1 MNIRNI
7 NENLIEIIADSN
19 HIIHRKGQ
27 DSYPEIT
34 KAAIR
39 LDDLENWEEVSIE
52 DIPPY
57 TQVEYKE
64 EIIKLIRER
73 YDQDDEFAILRK
85 IAQSPTNER
94 YINEYNEYNSFVEDC
109 KTKAKENLWQR
120 NFN

>member
-27 DSYPEIT
+27 DSYPKIT

-120 NFN
+120 YSN

>member
-27 DSYPEIT
+27 DSYPKIT
-34 KAAIR
+34 KAAIK

-52 DIPPY
+52 DMPPY
-57 TQVEYKE
+57 SQVEYKE

-120 NFN
+120 NSN

>member
-57 TQVEYKE
+57 TQAEYKE

-120 NFN
+120 YSN

>member
-120 NFN
+120 YSN

>member
-27 DSYPEIT
+27 DSYPKIA
-34 KAAIR
+34 KAAIK

-52 DIPPY
+52 DVPPY

-85 IAQSPTNER
+85 IAQSPTNEK

-109 KTKAKENLWQR
+109 KTKAKENLCQR
-120 NFN
+120 YSN

>member
-109 KTKAKENLWQR
+109 KTKAKENLWQKYS
-120 NFN
+120 N

>member
-57 TQVEYKE
+57 TQLEYKE

-120 NFN
+120 KSN

>member
-1 MNIRNI
+1 MNIRNL

-120 NFN
+120 YSN

>member
-39 LDDLENWEEVSIE
+39 LDDLENWEEISIE

-109 KTKAKENLWQR
+109 KTKAKENLCQR
-120 NFN
+120 YSN

>member
-94 YINEYNEYNSFVEDC
+94 YINEYNEYNSFVEGC

-120 NFN
+120 YSN

>member
-120 NFN
+120 CSN

>member
-57 TQVEYKE
+57 TQIEYKE

-109 KTKAKENLWQR
+109 KTKAKENLCQR
-120 NFN
+120 YSN

>member
-27 DSYPEIT
+27 DSYPKIT

-109 KTKAKENLWQR
+109 KTKAKENLCQR
-120 NFN
+120 YSN

>member
-27 DSYPEIT
+27 DNYPEIT

-120 NFN
+120 SSN

>member
-109 KTKAKENLWQR
+109 KTKAKENLSQR
-120 NFN
+120 NSN

>member
-19 HIIHRKGQ
+19 HIIHRKEQ

-120 NFN
+120 YSN